1 MYCRLIE
8 FATASIA
15 PRIWPRSSYPS
26 VRSQSHLLGLP
37 AGANP
42 RALSLSESE
51 ARSLALSLS
60 RSLALS
66 LSRSL
71 ACHRSLALSLS
82 RSLALSYRINP
93 GSTNWQVAAADW
105 IWQASSCALET
116 RWLGV
121 RKTCGIGLFYRNYRP
136 VHLARPFVRT
146 RW

>member
-42 RALSLSESE
+42 RARFLSQRARLALSLSRSL
-51 ARSLALSLS
+51 ARSLSRSLALSLVIALSLSRSLALSLS

-71 ACHRSLALSLS
+71 LQDQSGKYKLASSSCRLDLASIFLCFRNTLAGCAENLRNRSLL
-82 RSLALSYRINP
+82 
-93 GSTNWQVAAADW
+93 
-105 IWQASSCALET
+105 
-116 RWLGV
+116 
-121 RKTCGIGLFYRNYRP
+121 
-136 VHLARPFVRT
+136 
-146 RW
+146 